1 MLLTSISI
9 LVYSLGLVL
18 ALSMTYIEG
27 QRKHSG
33 WDAFRIL
40 GLALCFVWPAV
51 LVCVIATIS
60 LSSLSRRTYKFSGV
74 TIKAGK
80 SLPLR

>member
-18 ALSMTYIEG
+18 ALCMTYIEG
-27 QRKHSG
+27 QRKQSG

-40 GLALCFVWPAV
+40 GLVLCFVWPAV
-51 LVCVIATIS
+51 LVCIMATIG
-60 LSSLSRRTYKFSGV
+60 LGSLSRRTYKFSGV
-74 TIKAGK
+74 SLKAGK